1 MKKILSML
9 LCALLLAMMS
19 AALAEGVEI
28 EGTVQPARV
37 LSITAPYTGTVGDF
51 TAKAG
56 DIVAAGEALFPL
68 STQKVYAEVDGTV
81 SGLFALPGD
90 NAESTAARYGA
101 LCYIER
107 DMLFEAACTTMG
119 ADNDVE
125 DKIVHPGETVYLKS
139 TQSSERDGEGRVTS
153 VTSAGYTVEVTDEG
167 DLRIGENLKVY
178 RDKDHKADSCIGSGR
193 TSLIAPVAITAG
205 GYVLSCA
212 VSEGQV
218 VARGDLLFEMV
229 SDPLEGMQGG
239 ESAAVMP
246 QDGVLLSVSAQSGM
260 QATQH
265 SVLATYCPAGEYE
278 LVCPVDEVDLAQVK
292 MGARV
297 SVVLDAYEDAPVEG
311 EIVKIA
317 SAADE
322 TGAYAVTMKLLDV
335 QNVRIGMTAT
345 VEL

>member
-9 LCALLLAMMS
+9 LCALLLAMAP
-19 AALAEGVEI
+19 AALAEGIEI

-37 LSITAPYTGTVGDF
+37 LSITAPYSGMVGDF
-51 TAKAG
+51 SAKAG
-56 DIVAAGEALFPL
+56 DVIAEGEEIFPL
-68 STQKVYAEVDGTV
+68 GTKKVYAQVNGVV

-90 NAESTAARYGA
+90 NAAAAAARYGA

-107 DMLFEAACTTMG
+107 DMLLEAACSTMG
-119 ADNDVE
+119 ADTDME

-139 TQSSERDGEGRVTS
+139 TQSSSRDGEGRVTA
-153 VTSAGYTVEVTDEG
+153 VTAEGYTVEVTDEG
-167 DLRIGENLKVY
+167 DLRIGESIKVY
-178 RDKDHKADSCIGSGR
+178 RDKDHEADSCIGSGR
-193 TSLIAPVAITAG
+193 TSLIAPEAITAD
-205 GYVLSCA
+205 GYVLACH

-229 SDPLEGMQGG
+229 SDPLENMQGG
-239 ESAAVMP
+239 ASAAVMP

-260 QATQH
+260 QAAQH

-278 LVCPVDEVDLAQVK
+278 LVCPVDEADLAQVK
-292 MGARV
+292 IGTRV
-297 SVVLDAYEDAPVEG
+297 NIVLDAYEDTPVEG

-322 TGAYAVTMKLLDV
+322 SGEYAVTVKLLDV

-345 VEL
+345 VAL